1 MQAGRKDFIAD
12 RMHTALLVLLRAGL
26 WERQPEDLSC
36 FPLAEED
43 WKQLYAEACRQ
54 TVTGITFQALKYLPD
69 EALPPEPLMIRW
81 AAETDAIERRNSKMN
96 EVLGNLYSAFTEKG
110 LHPVLQKGQGV
121 ALFYEYPMLRECGDI
136 DLYFNNEKAWRAALS
151 FVQSQGIRVSRQADK
166 SIYYTYKG
174 VTVEHHTRLFDLYNP
189 LLQRYA
195 MRLERENG
203 FRRTTLPEQP
213 ETWITVPSPL
223 LNLLLLDLHILKHA
237 VGRGIGLRQL
247 CDMARACSVL
257 HDDTDPDEMKAIS
270 RKFGLT
276 EWNRLLHAFL
286 TDSLGLPAVCLPY
299 LETAP
304 SGQPLA
310 DIIWRG
316 GNFGRYGKGYDP
328 HLKGWRR
335 KCSTARS
342 FARNIGFMAGYAP
355 KESFW
360 ILMQLMKG
368 QTL

>member
-136 DLYFNNEKAWRAALS
+136 DLYFDSREAWREALS
-151 FVQSQGIRVSRQADK
+151 LVQSQGIRVSRQADK

-189 LLQRYA
+189 FLQRYA
-195 MRLERENG
+195 VSLERKNG
-203 FRRTTLPEQP
+203 FRCMTLPGQP
-213 ETWITVPSPL
+213 ETHIAVPSPL

-276 EWNRLLHAFL
+276 GWNRLLHAFL
-286 TDSLGLPAVCLPY
+286 KDSLGLPAVCLPY
-299 LETAP
+299 RETAP

-316 GNFGRYGKGYDP
+316 GNFGRYGKGHDP

-335 KCSTARS
+335 KCRTALS
-342 FARNIGFMAGYAP
+342 FARNVGFMAGYAP